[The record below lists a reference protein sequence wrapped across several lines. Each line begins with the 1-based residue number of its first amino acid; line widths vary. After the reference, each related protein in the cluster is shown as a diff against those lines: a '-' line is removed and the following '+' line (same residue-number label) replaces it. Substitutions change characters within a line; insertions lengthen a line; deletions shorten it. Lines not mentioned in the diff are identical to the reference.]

1 MEGGADSPIRTMN
14 TMHGGKHGAPREPI
28 FRGSFDLPTPL
39 GIVERRD
46 KSPWAGR
53 MSIVAAIVT
62 RFWRRRQYFGQ
73 TRFPHCSPR
82 RLLIIKVITLMQC
95 GDPLVPVSVS
105 YRDPPPPLEPPY
117 LECYDL
123 ESIATTWNRSREII
137 SCSRDVIFRRIF
149 PNGWK
154 IIGLI
159 EETWRNFIMKR
170 NNNES
175 SRKEVL
181 FWKGFLVNLVT
192 APLKYNIM
200 LCSVRDS
207 KMYRQSFLK
216 LLLTII
222 RMKSYRMNGKS
233 LEES

>member
-1 MEGGADSPIRTMN
+1 MN

-95 GDPLVPVSVS
+95 SDPLFQ
-105 YRDPPPPLEPPY
+105 YRFPSAILPSSSPLIW
-117 LECYDL
+117 
-123 ESIATTWNRSREII
+123 SATTWNRSPWLGVDGENCSNFSKRIENCWINRGKFLGEREILLRNEI
-137 SCSRDVIFRRIF
+137 GSFVKEIFRY
-149 PNGWK
+149 W
-154 IIGLI
+154 LI
-159 EETWRNFIMKR
+159 
-170 NNNES
+170 
-175 SRKEVL
+175 
-181 FWKGFLVNLVT
+181 
-192 APLKYNIM
+192 
-200 LCSVRDS
+200 
-207 KMYRQSFLK
+207 
-216 LLLTII
+216 
-222 RMKSYRMNGKS
+222 
-233 LEES
+233 

>member
-1 MEGGADSPIRTMN
+1 MN

-95 GDPLVPVSVS
+95 SDPLFQ
-105 YRDPPPPLEPPY
+105 YRFPSAIPPLLLPPY

-123 ESIATTWNRSREII
+123 ESIAMTWSRWRKLLQFFQKDRKLLDQ
-137 SCSRDVIFRRIF
+137 SRKLL
-149 PNGWK
+149 GGK
-154 IIGLI
+154 G
-159 EETWRNFIMKR
+159 NFITKR
-170 NNNES
+170 N
-175 SRKEVL
+175 RKFCE
-181 FWKGFLVNLVT
+181 
-192 APLKYNIM
+192 
-200 LCSVRDS
+200 RD
-207 KMYRQSFLK
+207 
-216 LLLTII
+216 I
-222 RMKSYRMNGKS
+222 
-233 LEES
+233 

>member
-105 YRDPPPPLEPPY
+105 YRDPPPPLPWSP
-117 LECYDL
+117 LIW
-123 ESIATTWNRSREII
+123 SATTRNRSPRLGIDREKL
-137 SCSRDVIFRRIF
+137 SLAREMWF
-149 PNGWK
+149 
-154 IIGLI
+154 L
-159 EETWRNFIMKR
+159 E
-170 NNNES
+170 
-175 SRKEVL
+175 
-181 FWKGFLVNLVT
+181 GFFQT
-192 APLKYNIM
+192 
-200 LCSVRDS
+200 DG
-207 KMYRQSFLK
+207 K
-216 LLLTII
+216 LLD
-222 RMKSYRMNGKS
+222 
-233 LEES
+233 

>member
-105 YRDPPPPLEPPY
+105 YRDPPPPSLGAP
-117 LECYDL
+117 LFGVLRLGIDRHDL
-123 ESIATTWNRSREII
+123 ESIE
-137 SCSRDVIFRRIF
+137 
-149 PNGWK
+149 
-154 IIGLI
+154 
-159 EETWRNFIMKR
+159 RN
-170 NNNES
+170 
-175 SRKEVL
+175 
-181 FWKGFLVNLVT
+181 
-192 APLKYNIM
+192 Y
-200 LCSVRDS
+200 
-207 KMYRQSFLK
+207 
-216 LLLTII
+216 LLLE
-222 RMKSYRMNGKS
+222 RCDF
-233 LEES
+233 

>member
-123 ESIATTWNRSREII
+123 ESIATTWSRSREIALLLE
-137 SCSRDVIFRRIF
+137 RYD
-149 PNGWK
+149 
-154 IIGLI
+154 
-159 EETWRNFIMKR
+159 
-170 NNNES
+170 
-175 SRKEVL
+175 
-181 FWKGFLVNLVT
+181 
-192 APLKYNIM
+192 
-200 LCSVRDS
+200 
-207 KMYRQSFLK
+207 FLK
-216 LLLTII
+216 NFSK
-222 RMKSYRMNGKS
+222 RMENYWINRGN
-233 LEES
+233 LEEFYYETK

>member
-105 YRDPPPPLEPPY
+105 YRDPPPLPWSPLIW
-117 LECYDL
+117 
-123 ESIATTWNRSREII
+123 SATTRNRSPRLGIDREKL
-137 SCSRDVIFRRIF
+137 SLAREMWF
-149 PNGWK
+149 
-154 IIGLI
+154 L
-159 EETWRNFIMKR
+159 E
-170 NNNES
+170 
-175 SRKEVL
+175 
-181 FWKGFLVNLVT
+181 GFFQT
-192 APLKYNIM
+192 
-200 LCSVRDS
+200 DG
-207 KMYRQSFLK
+207 K
-216 LLLTII
+216 LLD
-222 RMKSYRMNGKS
+222 
-233 LEES
+233 

>member
-1 MEGGADSPIRTMN
+1 MN

-95 GDPLVPVSVS
+95 SDPLFQ
-105 YRDPPPPLEPPY
+105 YRFPSAIHPFPSPLFGV
-117 LECYDL
+117 LRLGIDRHDL
-123 ESIATTWNRSREII
+123 ESMEKIAP
-137 SCSRDVIFRRIF
+137 IF
-149 PNGWK
+149 P
-154 IIGLI
+154 
-159 EETWRNFIMKR
+159 
-170 NNNES
+170 
-175 SRKEVL
+175 
-181 FWKGFLVNLVT
+181 KG
-192 APLKYNIM
+192 
-200 LCSVRDS
+200 
-207 KMYRQSFLK
+207 
-216 LLLTII
+216 
-222 RMKSYRMNGKS
+222 
-233 LEES
+233 